1 MSYPTWY
8 NNTDNNT
15 RNILWIKSKTKNS
28 PSSINLKTE
37 RLTPMSLPHRL
48 KITVITSL
56 LISISRKGRCLAL
69 ADSTRRISCRIFT
82 VIILGKISRSRAGN
96 VKHKVPERELFL
108 PSYIHTLGTP
118 NAYCNCSKSLIL
130 KGLRLGRGP
139 LAAIKCLYSMS
150 YACQAFNSKYFR

>member
-8 NNTDNNT
+8 NNTNNNT

-69 ADSTRRISCRIFT
+69 ADSTRRISYRIFT
-82 VIILGKISRSRAGN
+82 AIILGKISRSRAGN
-96 VKHKVPERELFL
+96 VKKKVPERELFF
-108 PSYIHTLGTP
+108 T
-118 NAYCNCSKSLIL
+118 
-130 KGLRLGRGP
+130 LRLARQLLCDVGTVTA
-139 LAAIKCLYSMS
+139 LANTPKLLHSNDLRRDASRC
-150 YACQAFNSKYFR
+150 KYLIINDLESQTI